1 MDWLQA
7 WELASYVVTVFGLPL
22 AIYIFMAE
30 RRKEQVS
37 DEEEIYLLLTDA
49 YADFLKLVI
58 ANPDLRLLSQ
68 TATTNLSDE
77 QQERRLALL
86 EILISVFERA
96 YLLEFEDHMSNNQL
110 RRWRSWEDF
119 MREWCRREDF
129 RGLLSHLLQGED
141 PDFVVYLTRLAEEER
156 CAAATKAS

>member
-1 MDWLQA
+1 MDWLQV
-7 WELASYVVTVFGLPL
+7 WELLSYIVTVFGLPM

-30 RRKEQVS
+30 RRKERIN

-68 TATTNLSDE
+68 TAATDLSDE

-96 YLLEFEDHMSNNQL
+96 YLLEFEEHMSNNQL

-129 RGLLSHLLQGED
+129 RSRLPQLLQGED
-141 PDFVVYLTRLAEEER
+141 PDFVAYLSNLAEQEAG
-156 CAAATKAS
+156 CS